1 MHSEEH
7 TKQPCEYLH
16 KLEVSKDN
24 RVVHTEIAS
33 PNRTFFHCSD
43 SPLKMDGMIG
53 SCL

>member
-33 PNRTFFHCSD
+33 PN
-43 SPLKMDGMIG
+43 SPLKMDVMIG